1 MPNCPEP
8 RTSSGKIWYT
18 LFMSWEKR
26 RTAYLH
32 AIQMTVAP
40 KKGYRPLPRGK
51 TVAATASDGGEVT
64 FLPDFRLTPAS
75 FWTAS
80 RRGNFSGAKRI
91 MFRYTSCTTANELR
105 SVHGPW
111 GRGCLMT
118 EKSLL
123 EQRSSRSEGAAS
135 LRRLIFSCATGEDVS
150 RSYWIFRWLRGTRR
164 DTLIVLSEIL
174 LLPSCV
180 ERVVNFFSWQ
190 ANKRRQLQ
198 QLRGCQ

>member
-1 MPNCPEP
+1 MYIFLLLQCF
-8 RTSSGKIWYT
+8 TSIDDAK
-18 LFMSWEKR
+18 LSWTKNLVWKDLVHTVYVLGKR

-32 AIQMTVAP
+32 AL
-40 KKGYRPLPRGK
+40 LPWGK
-51 TVAATASDGGEVT
+51 NVAATAKNGGEVR
-64 FLPDFRLTPAS
+64 FLQDFRLTSAS

-91 MFRYTSCTTANELR
+91 MFQYASCTTANELCL
-105 SVHGPW
+105 VHGPW

-123 EQRSSRSEGAAS
+123 EQQCSWSEGAAS
-135 LRRLIFSCATGEDVS
+135 LWQLVFSCAIGEDVCLS
-150 RSYWIFRWLRGTRR
+150 HWIFTWIRGTL
-164 DTLIVLSEIL
+164 LIVFSEIL

-190 ANKRRQLQ
+190 ANKCRQLQ
-198 QLRGCQ
+198 QRRGCQ